1 MSNDIKRLDGILQ
14 KLNWVE
20 FKIDEMLRNQHVF
33 MDALDTMAKASKID
47 LQEHVKKIN
56 EPVTIIKKG
65 FKSKKQG

>member
-1 MSNDIKRLDGILQ
+1 MSNDIKRLDAILQ

-33 MDALDTMAKASKID
+33 MDALDAMAKASKVD

-56 EPVTIIKKG
+56 EPVTIIKKE
-65 FKSKKQG
+65 FKSKKQS